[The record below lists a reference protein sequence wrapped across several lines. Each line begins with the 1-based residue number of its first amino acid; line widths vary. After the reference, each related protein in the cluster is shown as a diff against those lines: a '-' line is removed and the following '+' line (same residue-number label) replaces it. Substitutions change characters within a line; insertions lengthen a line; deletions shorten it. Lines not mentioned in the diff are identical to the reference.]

1 MTQQPII
8 PEQDKAQ
15 LKRTLRKDLK
25 GNVRLKLFTQKPSRL
40 TIPGRECPY
49 CPQTEQLMQELVD
62 LSPKL
67 ELDVVDFYGQ
77 PEAAREYGVDKVPA
91 TVIGDG
97 ESGRAKFY
105 GIPLGYELAT
115 VIEDI
120 KAISRGVSPLT
131 MDTRKRLRR
140 VNQPVHIQVFVTP
153 A

>member
-8 PEQDKAQ
+8 SEQDKAQ

-25 GNVRLKLFTQKPSRL
+25 AKVRLKLFTQKPSRL

-49 CPQTEQLMQELVD
+49 CPQAEQLMQELAD

-67 ELDVVDFYGQ
+67 ELDVVDFYGE
-77 PEAAREYGVDKVPA
+77 PDVARGYGVDKVPA

-97 ESGRAKFY
+97 ESGRVKFY

-115 VIEDI
+115 VVEDI
-120 KAISRGVSPLT
+120 KAISRGVSPLA
-131 MDTRKRLRR
+131 METRKRLRQI
-140 VNQPVHIQVFVTP
+140 NQPVHIQVFVTP